1 LESALERPRSRFRYD
16 PKTDLPALAAAYG
29 FGISSSHPFLD
40 GNMRVTFQAMY
51 VYLGLNGF
59 RFEAPEEEV
68 VTVILSLASG
78 EIEETQLAE
87 WLRGHLSPR

>member
-1 LESALERPRSRFRYD
+1 
-16 PKTDLPALAAAYG
+16 
-29 FGISSSHPFLD
+29 
-40 GNMRVTFQAMY
+40 MY